1 MKKVKFFV
9 FGIMACL
16 FILSC
21 KNVDVD
27 LQENSNLSPKSET
40 AQAIQNLKNAG
51 LLDNLLK

>member
-40 AQAIQNLKNAG
+40 AQAIQNLKNAD